1 MNLDAGN
8 HSHYDPD
15 EILEEQRDRQLRKK
29 LNFAFKDFAAKIS
42 KVLPSVSGECSVVP
56 QFYARVLAQYT

>member
-1 MNLDAGN
+1 MNLDTGN

-42 KVLPSVSGECSVVP
+42 KVRALIICCCPL
-56 QFYARVLAQYT
+56 VLFMGC